1 MKITKEIIERI
12 EGEATLELEWENE
25 QVSFAKIKFFNY
37 RGIEEILKKRPL
49 LDALALTHRSRRKLG
64 CWR

>member
-37 RGIEEILKKRPL
+37 RGIEEILKNV
-49 LDALALTHRSRRKLG
+49 H
-64 CWR
+64 C